1 MGDITMAQIYQFILA
16 LSAFIGASTAIAA
29 FSIKAFRKTIRPFVD
44 EALKPIADD
53 IKNIKEDMSAQKES
67 IEELQISQYKDYIVN
82 FVNDV
87 RNDEPVDVSQI
98 KRYYEAR
105 DKYYE
110 AGYNSYIHAACDTI
124 DEKVKK
130 IMDTN
135 G

>member
-1 MGDITMAQIYQFILA
+1 MGNITIAQIYQFILA
-16 LSAFIGASTAIAA
+16 LSAFITAFIAITA
-29 FSIKAFRKTIRPFVD
+29 FSIKAFKKAIHPLVD

-53 IKNIKEDMSAQKES
+53 IKNIKENMSAQKES
-67 IEELQISQYKDYIVN
+67 IEELQISQCKDYIVN

-87 RNDEPVDVSQI
+87 HNNEPVDISQI

-110 AGYNSYIHAACDTI
+110 AGYNSYIHAACNTI

-135 G
+135 V